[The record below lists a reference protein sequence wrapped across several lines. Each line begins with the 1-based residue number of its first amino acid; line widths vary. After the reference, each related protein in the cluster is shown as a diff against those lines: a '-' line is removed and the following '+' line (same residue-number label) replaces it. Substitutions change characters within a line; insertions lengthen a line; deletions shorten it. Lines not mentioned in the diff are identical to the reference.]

1 MSPHTDNYSMYET
14 VYDKKDSRF
23 GPLFGFKFGVLQ
35 TGTVSVGDTIACK

>member
-1 MSPHTDNYSMYET
+1 MYET

-35 TGTVSVGDTIACK
+35 TGTISVGDTVACK